1 MRFNVKFTISKD
13 GDTQSKFEVLESN
26 NKYDKI
32 NTKSILSKKY
42 PDYEITVI
50 KISQSVTA
58 TSEII

>member
-42 PDYEITVI
+42 PDYEITII

>member
-1 MRFNVKFTISKD
+1 MRFNVKFTISKN

>member
-1 MRFNVKFTISKD
+1 MRFNVKFTVSNGKE
-13 GDTQSKFEVLESN
+13 TENKFEVIESDT
-26 NKYDKI
+26 KYDKV
-32 NTKSILSKKY
+32 NARSILSKKY

>member
-1 MRFNVKFTISKD
+1 MKFTSLLKSVILE
-13 GDTQSKFEVLESN
+13 QSKFEVLESN

-42 PDYEITVI
+42 PDYEITII

>member
-13 GDTQSKFEVLESN
+13 GNTQSKFEVLESN